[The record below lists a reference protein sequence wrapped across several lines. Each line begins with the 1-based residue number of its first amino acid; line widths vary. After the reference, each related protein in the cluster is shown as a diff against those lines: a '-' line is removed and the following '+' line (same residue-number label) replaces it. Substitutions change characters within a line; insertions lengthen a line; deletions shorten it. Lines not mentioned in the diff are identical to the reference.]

1 MNSELLKVIENEAE
15 AERQRILE
23 SGQKEAREILEK
35 AQTEALQLEQKFE
48 ADSLAQE
55 KAEMAKA
62 ESTANLQAMAILLA
76 KKSRT
81 IEQIFEETYQ
91 KILETPPDKYKKAL
105 KIMIQEAAGELSG
118 DLVIKS
124 SSDDL
129 KTVQEIAKALKLKS
143 EVKADP
149 LIKEGVIVSN
159 QAESNSILNRF
170 SDRLKKARPSLMARI
185 SEILWG

>member
-1 MNSELLKVIENEAE
+1 MNSELLKVIEQEAE
-15 AERQRILE
+15 AERQRIVE
-23 SGQKEAREILEK
+23 SGQKEVREILEK

-55 KAEMAKA
+55 KTEIAKA
-62 ESTANLQAMAILLA
+62 DSTANLQAMAILLA
-76 KKSRT
+76 TKSRI
-81 IEQIFEETYQ
+81 IEQIFEEAYDKIQ
-91 KILETPPDKYKKAL
+91 KIPADKYKKAL

-124 SSDDL
+124 SPDDQ
-129 KTVQEIAKALKLKS
+129 KTVQEITKALKLKA

-149 LIKEGVIVSN
+149 LMKEGVVVSD
-159 QAESNSILNRF
+159 QTESSSILNRF
-170 SDRLKKARPSLMARI
+170 SDRLKRARPALVARI